1 MPSAPSV
8 TVAHKMWVDFGD
20 WAVTSGVRIGIILV
34 LAVVGHLIVR
44 RAVPKSVALAIP
56 DKSWFEDEPMDPD
69 ERARRIETVSH
80 VFVRTVDAIILI
92 VAVFLIL
99 GEIGVNLG
107 PLIAGTGVA
116 GIALGFGAQSLVK
129 DVLSG
134 TFIIL
139 EDRYRRGDV
148 IRVAGVSGTVEDI
161 NLRRTVLRDLD
172 GTVHS
177 VPDGEIAVASNLTRL
192 WSRVNFNV
200 TVAYKEDLDN
210 VKAII
215 NQVGAALAADSAWA
229 ERIFEPPYVLRVDSF
244 EESGIAI
251 KVVAK
256 VKPLTQ
262 WEVAGEFRT
271 RLKARFDREG
281 IQIPF
286 PHRVIITQ
294 SPVTT
299 EAGAGAPD

>member
-1 MPSAPSV
+1 
-8 TVAHKMWVDFGD
+8 MWEDFAD
-20 WAVTSGVRIGIILV
+20 WAVTSGVRIGIILGI
-34 LAVVGHLIVR
+34 AVATHVIAR
-44 RAVPKSVALAIP
+44 RAIPKSVALAIP
-56 DKSWFEDEPMDPD
+56 EKSWFEDQPMDPD

-80 VFVRTVDAIILI
+80 VFVRTVDAVILI

-107 PLIAGTGVA
+107 PLIAGAGVA
-116 GIALGFGAQSLVK
+116 GIAIGFGAQSLVK

-139 EDRYRRGDV
+139 EDQYRRGDV
-148 IRVAGVSGTVEDI
+148 IEIAGVSGTVEDI

-172 GTVHS
+172 GIVHS
-177 VPDGEIAVASNLTRL
+177 VPNGEIAVASNLTRL

-200 TVAYKEDLDN
+200 SVAYKEDLDR

-215 NQVGAALAADSAWA
+215 NAVGTALAADPEW
-229 ERIFEPPYVLRVDSF
+229 EDRILEAPAVWRVDAF

-271 RLKARFDREG
+271 RLKARFDQEG
-281 IQIPF
+281 IEIPF
-286 PHRVIITQ
+286 PHRVVVGQ
-294 SPVTT
+294 SPLGT
-299 EAGAGAPD
+299 EAAGAAD

>member
-1 MPSAPSV
+1 
-8 TVAHKMWVDFGD
+8 MWEDFAD
-20 WAVTSGVRIGIILV
+20 WAVTGGVRIGIILGI
-34 LAVVGHLIVR
+34 AVATHFIAR
-44 RAVPKSVALAIP
+44 RAIPKSVALAIP
-56 DKSWFEDEPMDPD
+56 EKSWFEDQPMDPD
-69 ERARRIETVSH
+69 ERTRRIETVSH
-80 VFVRTVDAIILI
+80 VFVRTVDALILI

-107 PLIAGTGVA
+107 PLIAGAGVA
-116 GIALGFGAQSLVK
+116 GIAIGFGAQSLVK

-139 EDRYRRGDV
+139 EDQYRRGDV
-148 IRVAGVSGTVEDI
+148 IEIAGVSGSVEDI

-172 GTVHS
+172 GIVHS
-177 VPDGEIAVASNLTRL
+177 VPNGEIAVASNLTRL

-200 TVAYKEDLDN
+200 SVAYKEDLER
-210 VKAII
+210 VKQII
-215 NQVGAALAADSAWA
+215 NDVGAGLAADPEW
-229 ERIFEPPYVLRVDSF
+229 EQRILEAPAVWRVDAF

-271 RLKARFDREG
+271 KLKARFDQEG
-281 IQIPF
+281 IEIPF
-286 PHRVIITQ
+286 PHRVVVSESSLGPEAT
-294 SPVTT
+294 
-299 EAGAGAPD
+299 AGAAD